1 MTGSIIAVWGL
12 CMCDCVS
19 ETEREG
25 EIDRD
30 RSIAQHIHVRLLPHA
45 AAMLLMLLG
54 QATHALISS
63 ESYDCFSLQAQ
74 CLVPG

>member
-1 MTGSIIAVWGL
+1 MGFVHV
-12 CMCDCVS
+12 CDCVS
-19 ETEREG
+19 ESET
-25 EIDRD
+25 DRD

-63 ESYDCFSLQAQ
+63 ESDDCFSLQAQ

>member
-1 MTGSIIAVWGL
+1 MGFVHV
-12 CMCDCVS
+12 CDCVS
-19 ETEREG
+19 ESKT
-25 EIDRD
+25 DRD

-45 AAMLLMLLG
+45 AAMLLLLLG

-63 ESYDCFSLQAQ
+63 ESDDCSRLQAQ